1 METGALPSLFLL
13 QGFVISDWEG
23 IDELCEPLGADYRF
37 CILTAI
43 NAGIDMVR
51 EVVID

>member
-1 METGALPSLFLL
+1 MSHHIVSV

-23 IDELCEPLGADYRF
+23 IDRLCEPQGADYRF
-37 CILTAI
+37 CISAAV

-51 EVVID
+51 KLVGN